1 MSWLLSWL
9 RCTWDKKPVQM
20 TKCYKVEPGAKMH
33 QPATKYNKC
42 RIKPRP
48 ISLSFFTVKMRK
60 CSKVCLNYLVLFQ
73 IVWILDWKILTC
85 LSVTSIS
92 TSFEDISNIIG
103 SILHP
108 WRYFEHYWFN
118 FALLKGCE
126 RPANS
131 LKCWQGDLPSK
142 LGHPCHGF
150 WRSTEYFQMSRS
162 LHLLVLPFL
171 CCWDRF
177 KGHRAML
184 SLIRIRMDRKYSKY
198 M

>member
-1 MSWLLSWL
+1 MLQS
-9 RCTWDKKPVQM
+9 
-20 TKCYKVEPGAKMH
+20 GAWS
-33 QPATKYNKC
+33 QNAPTCNK
-42 RIKPRP
+42 IQQIQNKTTTH
-48 ISLSFFTVKMRK
+48 IIIFYTAVKMRK
-60 CSKVCLNYLVLFQ
+60 CSKVSLKYLVLFQ

-92 TSFEDISNIIG
+92 TSFEDISNNIG
-103 SILHP
+103 SILHL

-150 WRSTEYFQMSRS
+150 WRSTEYSQMSRS

-171 CCWDRF
+171 CCF

-184 SLIRIRMDRKYSKY
+184 CIRIRMDRKYWKY